1 MKKHIALFLI
11 LTFLCSLA
19 CACTTYKTTE
29 AVAQAFQEH
38 KEAFASAVDS
48 FKELGFEGNYGYVHT
63 LGTDRL
69 ATFCADSKTCLVETE
84 GLHVHSEIELTE
96 EQVNTAVTAAKKLMQ
111 EIKINIISFCD
122 EYIRFTLYDKNPY
135 SWDPILACW
144 LKGTPDALKIGYGED
159 VVHVEGNWYACIM
172 DR

>member
-11 LTFLCSLA
+11 LTLLCSLA

-48 FKELGFEGNYGYVHT
+48 FKELGLGGNVGYVHT
-63 LGTDRL
+63 LNSEYL
-69 ATFCADSKTCLVETE
+69 ASFCADSDTVLVEVE
-84 GLHVHSEIELTE
+84 GLHFHSKERLSD

-111 EIKINIISFCD
+111 EININIISFCD

-135 SWDPILACW
+135 SWDPTLVCW
-144 LKGTPDALKIGYGED
+144 LTENPDELKIGYGKD
-159 VVHVEGNWYACIM
+159 VLHVEENWYACIM